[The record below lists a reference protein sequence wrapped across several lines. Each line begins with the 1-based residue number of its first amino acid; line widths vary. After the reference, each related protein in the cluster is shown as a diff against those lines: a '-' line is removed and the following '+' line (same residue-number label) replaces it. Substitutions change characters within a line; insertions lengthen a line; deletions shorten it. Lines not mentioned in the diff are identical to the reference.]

1 METDFTERQ
10 PRERSSSGM
19 YFNSAR
25 MRQKILSGFQN
36 NQDALKKTK
45 LSQVF
50 TRELYIFSG
59 FIPTLLSVVP
69 CIKCLSLCGTPYLE
83 TTQKNQV

>member
-19 YFNSAR
+19 YFNGAR

-36 NQDALKKTK
+36 NQDALKKQSFPK
-45 LSQVF
+45 L
-50 TRELYIFSG
+50 
-59 FIPTLLSVVP
+59 LLESYSSFQDSSP
-69 CIKCLSLCGTPYLE
+69 HCFPLSH
-83 TTQKNQV
+83 V